1 MKKRAFSLLLVLFIG
16 SFLFSANSNTVSVS
30 IKPLELIVKQI
41 VGDSVKVNLIVPP
54 GSSPHTFQLT
64 IREAVKLNKSDALIV
79 VGAGLELW
87 LSKTEKSFSKRKR
100 LFKFSDYFKNFIGK
114 DKRKNP
120 HLWLSL
126 KRVINII
133 PQLSDFLE
141 RVYPEKGEIFEKN
154 TGVLLTKLRKLNEEL
169 ENRFKTVKIKK
180 VVMYHPVW
188 AYFLQDYRINNIDT
202 IEKKPGESP
211 SPKRVVEIISKIKK
225 EKVKVIIGEPNVS
238 EKWVRMIANSSGA
251 KVLILDPLGFSENI
265 KTYAD
270 LINYNANLLINYL
283 K

>member
-1 MKKRAFSLLLVLFIG
+1 MKKRAFALLLVLVVG

-87 LSKTEKSFSKRKR
+87 LSKTEKSFSRRKR
-100 LFKFSDYFKNFIGK
+100 LFKFSDYFTNFIGK
-114 DKRKNP
+114 NRRKNP

-126 KRVINII
+126 KRVIDII
-133 PQLSDFLE
+133 PELSDFLK

-154 TGVLLTKLRKLNEEL
+154 TGVLLTNLRKLDEEL

-188 AYFLQDYRINNIDT
+188 AYFLQDYKIHNIDT

-211 SPKRVVEIISKIKK
+211 SPKKVVEIINKIKK

-251 KVLILDPLGFSENI
+251 KVLILDPLGFSRKI

-270 LINYNANLLINYL
+270 LISYNANLLINYL